1 MSESTSLSQLLA
13 AARSGHAEA
22 VTVRAL
28 GETNPSGFF
37 HDLIE
42 PLADSFDPADV
53 AVYECVMQAW
63 LPVTP
68 RTVPAIPHRVD
79 TVYVLSR
86 VTLGADVKITSIAL
100 DAMKRRF
107 PDARIVLAGGRKAQ
121 ELFAADPRISAL
133 QTEYPRSGP
142 VSERIAFGY
151 ELRDLLSAPHSIVI
165 DPDSRLTQLGLV
177 APCAPERHFHFP
189 SRAAGGGSLT
199 NLTTLTQ
206 NWLQAIFGVRGSA
219 FLAPETATITTVEPF
234 AAISLGV
241 GGNMTKRIAGSLE
254 TDLIRLLGERYTN
267 IWADRGAGGEE
278 AARITAAV
286 ESSGVA
292 DRVHFWEGSFAGFAS
307 IAARSALY
315 VGYDSAGQHAAA
327 AADIP
332 LVTIF
337 AGATSA
343 RFRARW
349 SPCGAGPITVI
360 DADALTPDACLRRV
374 RESWTV

>member
-13 AARSGHAEA
+13 AARSGQADA
-22 VTVRAL
+22 VTIRAL
-28 GETNPSGFF
+28 GESNPAGFF

-53 AVYECVMQAW
+53 AVYESVMQTW
-63 LPVTP
+63 LPATP
-68 RTVPAIPHRVD
+68 RIVPAIPHRVD

-86 VTLGADVKITSIAL
+86 VTLGADVKITSVAL
-100 DAMKRRF
+100 DAMKHRF
-107 PDARIVLAGGRKAQ
+107 PDARIVLVGGRKAQ
-121 ELFAADPRISAL
+121 ELFATDPRISAL
-133 QTEYPRSGP
+133 HTEYPRSGP
-142 VSERIAFGY
+142 VSTRIAFGY
-151 ELRDLLSAPHSIVI
+151 QLRDLLSAPHSIVI

-189 SRAAGGGSLT
+189 SRAAGGDSLT

-206 NWLQAIFGVRGSA
+206 DWLQAIFGVRGSA
-219 FLAPETATITTVEPF
+219 FLAPGKTTITTTEPF

-241 GGNMTKRIAGSLE
+241 GGNMTKRIAGDLE
-254 TDLIRLLGERYTN
+254 TDLIRLLCDRYAN
-267 IWADRGAGGEE
+267 IRADRGAGGEE

-286 ESSGVA
+286 QSAGVA

-307 IAARSALY
+307 IVATSALY

-327 AADIP
+327 AAGVP
-332 LVTIF
+332 LITIF
-337 AGATSA
+337 AGATSV

-349 SPCGAGPITVI
+349 SPCGPGPITVI
-360 DADALTPDACLRRV
+360 DADGLAPDACLSRV
-374 RESWTV
+374 RESLPV